1 VSDRPNR
8 YNPLA
13 SSVPTS
19 VPIEDLQG
27 VIERLTYHSEE
38 SGYTVARLKAPRTSE
53 LITIVGNFANIQAG
67 QTLHL
72 EGTWR
77 DHPKYGQQ
85 FQVMKYRETKPATL
99 TGIEKYLGSGLIKGV
114 GPVTARRIVAHFG
127 LETLEIIENQ
137 IERLSEVPGIA
148 AKRVKLIQQAW
159 LEQKAIKEV
168 MLFLQGHGVSTTYAV
183 KIYKQ
188 YGDESIEVVTKNPYQ
203 LATDVYGIGFVT
215 ADAIARNL
223 GISPDSEFR
232 YRSGI
237 LHVLTEASE
246 EGHCF
251 LPQTELVDRVVK
263 RLTVDEHE
271 PDPEEMLSLIT
282 QMALD
287 GELVLQGRGV
297 SASEASLEAGANS
310 ITDLQSNPTEPI
322 ETPQEII
329 CYSPPF
335 YGAEQG
341 LADRLSRLMVQTID
355 VDLERV
361 QRWIDR
367 FTEKTGLQLSAQQR
381 SAVEMAACQRVAI
394 LTGGPGTGKT
404 FTTRTIVA
412 LWKAMG
418 KTIALAS
425 PTGRAAQRLSE
436 MTGREAKTIH
446 RLLEFDPSNMAFKRD
461 GQNPIEADA
470 VIVDEASMLD
480 LFLANSLVKAIAPD
494 SQLLLVGDIDQLPS
508 VGPGN
513 VLADLIASEQIP
525 VVRLSEVFR
534 QAQTSQ
540 IVSNAHRINRGRF
553 PQLEPVSDHPQTD
566 CLWLAAPEPA
576 HGVQAIQDLIANLV
590 PNMGFDPA
598 VDVQILCPMTRGE
611 TGTRNLNQ
619 VLQQL
624 INPPSLTKAEVV
636 RGGMT
641 LRVGDRIIQKVND
654 YNREVFNGD
663 LGVITEVD
671 REEQAVTVQF
681 TDGLRPTGDHRF
693 VTYDSADLNE
703 ITLAWAVTIHKSQGS
718 EYPVV
723 VLPLYMQHYLLL
735 SRNLIY
741 TGLTRARQLV
751 ILVGPQR
758 AIGFAVKQKKD
769 QHRYTLLSE
778 RLIDSFT
785 GA

>member
-1 VSDRPNR
+1 MSDQPSR
-8 YNPLA
+8 YNSAA
-13 SSVPTS
+13 SST
-19 VPIEDLQG
+19 PIEDLQG

-85 FQVMKYRETKPATL
+85 FQVVKYRETKPATL
-99 TGIEKYLGSGLIKGV
+99 TGLEKYLGSGLIKGV

-148 AKRVKLIQQAW
+148 AKRVKMIQQAW
-159 LEQKAIKEV
+159 AEQKAIKEV

-188 YGDESIEVVTKNPYQ
+188 YGDEAIDVVTSNPYQ

-215 ADAIARNL
+215 ADAIARSL
-223 GISPDSEFR
+223 GIPPGSEFR

-251 LPQTELVDRVVK
+251 LPQPELVDRVVK
-263 RLTVDEHE
+263 RLAVADHT
-271 PDPEEMLSLIT
+271 PNPEEILALT
-282 QMALD
+282 LQMAAD
-287 GELVLQGRGV
+287 GQLVLQER
-297 SASEASLEAGANS
+297 S
-310 ITDLQSNPTEPI
+310 ISNPTPPTLTNLPPI
-322 ETPQEII
+322 NPDLTTPDLTNSLTESPKDII

-341 LADRLSRLMVQTID
+341 LADRLGRLLIQD
-355 VDLERV
+355 LSVDLPRV

-381 SAVEMAACQRVAI
+381 SAVEMAASQRVMI

-404 FTTRTIVA
+404 FTTKTIVA

-446 RLLEFDPSNMAFKRD
+446 RLLEFDPSTMAFKRD

-480 LFLANSLVKAIAPD
+480 LFLANSLVKAISPD

-513 VLADLIASEQIP
+513 VLADLIASAQIP
-525 VVRLSEVFR
+525 VVRLTEVFR

-540 IVSNAHRINRGRF
+540 IVSNAHRINQGHF
-553 PQLEPVSDHPQTD
+553 PNLEAVSNQPQTD

-576 HGVQAIQDLIANLV
+576 HGVQAIRDLVADLIPSL
-590 PNMGFDPA
+590 GFNPA
-598 VDVQILCPMTRGE
+598 EDVQILCPMTRSE

-624 INPPSLTKAEVV
+624 VNPPAAHKAELT

-663 LGVITEVD
+663 LGVIAEMD
-671 REEQAVTVQF
+671 LDEQAVTVKF
-681 TDGLRPTGDHRF
+681 AERF
-693 VTYDSADLNE
+693 VTYDYADLNE
-703 ITLAWAVTIHKSQGS
+703 IALAWAVTIHKSQGS

-723 VLPLYMQHYLLL
+723 LIPVYMQHYLLL

-741 TGLTRARQLV
+741 TGLTRARKLA

-758 AIGFAVKQKKD
+758 AIGFAVKQIKD
-769 QHRYTLLSE
+769 QHRYTLLAD
-778 RLIDSFT
+778 RLLRVFNEI
-785 GA
+785 